1 MNAMLV
7 YTHKYVD
14 VNEYT
19 VVSLSERCVAV
30 LSISFI
36 VAICPVP
43 VESSTVLGISM
54 FTKWLLACLPFCT
67 KLLVR
72 KHSDYRYSKL
82 VGIARE

>member
-1 MNAMLV
+1 MLV

-14 VNEYT
+14 ENEYT

-43 VESSTVLGISM
+43 VESSTVLGNLNVHQMVTSLSA
-54 FTKWLLACLPFCT
+54 FLHKVACEETQRL
-67 KLLVR
+67 
-72 KHSDYRYSKL
+72 
-82 VGIARE
+82 